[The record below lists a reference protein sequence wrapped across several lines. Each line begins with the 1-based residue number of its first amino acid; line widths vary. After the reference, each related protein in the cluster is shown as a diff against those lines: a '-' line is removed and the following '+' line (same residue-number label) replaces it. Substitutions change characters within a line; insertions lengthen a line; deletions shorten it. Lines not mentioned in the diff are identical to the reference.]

1 MTVIR
6 GDCTQRQLPTAAD
19 WLLINVSAQRTLNRT
34 GFPPHMTQGKRDRWH
49 IFDPD
54 GPQAEALRMVQAS
67 IARLSPAIASP
78 MRWLATMAVSTKV
91 AALFRSAVTH
101 LRQLDWY
108 VHHYDAHNSSDE
120 KFLELFARQAWY
132 RDAPIIH
139 RTFRIRHGC
148 KVEAWAYVTRWLV
161 TSHGAR
167 ARSNSLYTHVWFIDS
182 DMDFRY
188 FDLEAYQALVAHT
201 APFLS
206 QPGVMATRKGGRS
219 SDYYSLKAGMARA
232 VIGRER
238 SCTQLAPVEN
248 NLVLVDARLLAA
260 FADCVS
266 LIAADLAAD
275 KAKQNAINS
284 LGLMAAKWS
293 AANATPNA
301 APYRRPPG
309 MVFDYVPVLH
319 MASVSLP
326 PKGKLPTSSSTTRC
340 LRGGGNSSAVYGWIR
355 ANTERLKES
364 LKPACP
370 WAWEYL

>member
-1 MTVIR
+1 
-6 GDCTQRQLPTAAD
+6 
-19 WLLINVSAQRTLNRT
+19 
-34 GFPPHMTQGKRDRWH
+34 
-49 IFDPD
+49 
-54 GPQAEALRMVQAS
+54 MVQAS

-108 VHHYDAHNSSDE
+108 VHHYDAHNSPS
-120 KFLELFARQAWY
+120 LVPRRANHPSHVPNPAWLQSGGLSLCHALAGHQPW
-132 RDAPIIH
+132 RSCTVQQLIH
-139 RTFRIRHGC
+139 TCTCMVH
-148 KVEAWAYVTRWLV
+148 
-161 TSHGAR
+161 
-167 ARSNSLYTHVWFIDS
+167 DS

-188 FDLEAYQALVAHT
+188 FDLEVYQALVAHT

-219 SDYYSLKAGMARA
+219 SDYYSLKAGMTCAA
-232 VIGRER
+232 IGRER
-238 SCTQLAPVEN
+238 SCTQFAPVEN

-293 AANATPNA
+293 VANATPNA
-301 APYRRPPG
+301 APYRRPPD

-319 MASVSLP
+319 MAGVSLP